1 MNFEQDVSSVLLV
14 SSSEKLTS
22 SLTSL
27 LPGSA
32 YFPVHKVKNISAAE
46 RMLAERDYDYVIISS
61 PLPDDAGIEF
71 AMDTGRDTLS
81 LVLFL
86 VATELYEEIYEKV
99 SPAGVF
105 TIAKPVTRQTFE
117 LALKWLAVVKFRSRK
132 VQKKTLSLEEKMAEI
147 RIVNRAKLLLIS
159 EEKMNEDSAHR
170 YIEKQAMDHCRSKKE
185 IAESIISRYTEK
197 N

>member
-14 SSSEKLTS
+14 SSSEKLTA

-86 VATELYEEIYEKV
+86 VATELYDEIYEKV

-132 VQKKTLSLEEKMAEI
+132 VQKKTLSLEG
-147 RIVNRAKLLLIS
+147 AKLLLIS

-185 IAESIISRYTEK
+185 IAESIISRYTE
-197 N
+197 